1 MIDTIVF
8 DVGGVLVFHDNEKM
22 LKRLQALM
30 REPPSTRELISQIR
44 SSGIGAGKLT
54 EAELFSTLRQQYA
67 GIGSVQDWHDAW
79 CCHFQPNSML
89 IDFLK
94 YELSPNVDCFLCS
107 NTNALHWNY
116 ITTNYDFGIKEGNI
130 VLSYKVGHEK
140 PHQQMY
146 ETVSQIA
153 ASKRGD
159 ILFVDDNAE
168 NVIAAERFGFQAHS
182 FRSHPPSLLRFCAKV
197 GSLRRN
203 KQRRR

>member
-1 MIDTIVF
+1 
-8 DVGGVLVFHDNEKM
+8 
-22 LKRLQALM
+22 
-30 REPPSTRELISQIR
+30 
-44 SSGIGAGKLT
+44 
-54 EAELFSTLRQQYA
+54 
-67 GIGSVQDWHDAW
+67 
-79 CCHFQPNSML
+79 ML

-94 YELSPNVDCFLCS
+94 YELAPNVDCFLCS

-140 PHQQMY
+140 PNQQMY

-182 FRSHPPSLLRFCAKV
+182 FRSYPEFVALLRQSGVIAQEQTAPTIGK
-197 GSLRRN
+197 LRDL
-203 KQRRR
+203 